1 MILSMTGYGKAETN
15 THNKKFTVE
24 IKSLNS
30 KQIDMNVRVP
40 ASYRDKELKIRKLLS
55 TALSRGKIDCSLFV
69 EYNGTEKTT
78 NINTEV
84 VKKYY
89 HELQIIAKELDNNDE
104 LMSTVMRMPEVMKV
118 EKEEIDPQEWETIES
133 LIQQASSALTQFRK
147 DEGQSLAQDFK
158 LRIEN
163 IRGLMLNIEKEEHQ
177 RVAKIK
183 ERIVEKLGELK
194 SDIDESR
201 MEQELIYYLEKLDVT
216 EEIIRLSN
224 HLNYFLETMHSDISE
239 GKKLGFICQEIGR
252 EVNTIGSKSNNAE
265 MQQQVVQMKDEL
277 EKIKEQILNVL

>member
-1 MILSMTGYGKAETN
+1 MILSMTGYGKAESN

-30 KQIDMNVRVP
+30 KQIDMNVRMP
-40 ASYRDKELKIRKLLS
+40 SSYRQKELVIRKLLS
-55 TALSRGKIDCSLFV
+55 SSLGRGKIDCSLFV
-69 EYNGTEKTT
+69 EHTGIEKTA
-78 NINTEV
+78 NINAEV

-89 HELQIIAKELDNNDE
+89 QDLQKIAQDLDNTDE

-118 EKEEIDPQEWETIES
+118 EKEELDPQEWQSIEK
-133 LIQQASSALTQFRK
+133 LIHEAAQALTQFRK
-147 DEGQSLAQDFK
+147 DEGKSLANDFK

-163 IRGLMLNIEKEEHQ
+163 IRTLMQSIEKEEHQ
-177 RVAKIK
+177 RVANIR
-183 ERIVEKLGELK
+183 ERIVEKLGDLK
-194 SDIDESR
+194 STIDENR
-201 MEQELIYYLEKLDVT
+201 LEQELIYFLEKLDVT
-216 EEIIRLSN
+216 EELVRLSN
-224 HLNYFLETMHSDISE
+224 HLNYFLETMDSSISE

>member
-15 THNKKFTVE
+15 AHNKKFTIE

-40 ASYRDKELKIRKLLS
+40 GAYRDKELNIRKLLS
-55 TALSRGKIDCSLFV
+55 TALSRGKIDCSLFI
-69 EYNGTEKTT
+69 EYTGTEKTA
-78 NINTEV
+78 NINAEL

-89 HELQIIAKELDNNDE
+89 HDLQKIAKELNNNDE

-118 EKEEIDPQEWETIES
+118 DKEEIDPQEWETIES
-133 LIQQASSALTQFRK
+133 LIQQASNALTQFRK
-147 DEGQSLAQDFK
+147 DEGQYLAQDFI

-163 IRGLMLNIEKEEHQ
+163 IRNLMLSIEKEENQ
-177 RVAKIK
+177 RVANIK

-194 SDIDESR
+194 SNVDENR
-201 MEQELIYYLEKLDVT
+201 LEQELIYYLEKLDVT
-216 EEIIRLSN
+216 EEIVRLSN
-224 HLNYFLETMHSDISE
+224 HLDYFLETMNSDISE
-239 GKKLGFICQEIGR
+239 GKKLAFICQEIGR

>member
-1 MILSMTGYGKAETN
+1 MILSMTGYGKAESN
-15 THNKKFTVE
+15 GHNKKFTVE

-30 KQIDMNVRVP
+30 KQIDMNVRMP
-40 ASYRDKELKIRKLLS
+40 SSYRDKELVIRKLLS
-55 TALSRGKIDCSLFV
+55 SALSRGKIDCSLFV
-69 EYNGTEKTT
+69 EYTGVEKTA
-78 NINTEV
+78 NINAEV

-89 HELQIIAKELDNNDE
+89 QDLKSIAQDLDNNDE

-118 EKEEIDPQEWETIES
+118 EKEELDPAEWQTIES
-133 LIQQASSALTQFRK
+133 LIQQAATALTQFRK
-147 DEGQSLAQDFK
+147 DEGQSLADDFK

-163 IRGLMLNIEKEEHQ
+163 IRTLMKSIEKEEHQ
-177 RVAKIK
+177 RVANIR

-194 SDIDESR
+194 STIDENR
-201 MEQELIYYLEKLDVT
+201 LEQELIFYLEKLDVT
-216 EEIIRLSN
+216 EELVRLSN
-224 HLNYFLETMHSDISE
+224 HLNYFLETMNSTISE

>member
-40 ASYRDKELKIRKLLS
+40 GSFRDKELKIRKLLS

-69 EYNGTEKTT
+69 EYSGTEKTA
-78 NINTEV
+78 NINAEV

-104 LMSTVMRMPEVMKV
+104 LMSTVMRMPEVMKL
-118 EKEEIDPQEWETIES
+118 EKEEINPHEWETIES
-133 LIQQASSALTQFRK
+133 LIHQASNALIQFRK

-163 IRGLMLNIEKEEHQ
+163 IRGLMLKIEKEEHQ
-177 RVAKIK
+177 RVANIK

-194 SDIDESR
+194 SDIDEIR
-201 MEQELIYYLEKLDVT
+201 MEQELIYFLEKLDVT

-224 HLNYFLETMHSDISE
+224 HLNYFLETMNSDISE

-252 EVNTIGSKSNNAE
+252 EINTIGSKSNNAE

-277 EKIKEQILNVL
+277 EKIKEQIFNVL

>member
-1 MILSMTGYGKAETN
+1 MILSMTGYGKAESN
-15 THNKKFTVE
+15 THKKKFTVE

-30 KQIDMNVRVP
+30 KQIDMNVRMP
-40 ASYRDKELKIRKLLS
+40 SYYREKELVIRKLLS
-55 TALSRGKIDCSLFV
+55 SSLGRGKIDCSLFV
-69 EYNGTEKTT
+69 EHTGIEKTA
-78 NINTEV
+78 NINAEV

-89 HELQIIAKELDNNDE
+89 QDLQKIAQELDNTDE

-118 EKEEIDPQEWETIES
+118 EKEELDTQEWQSIEK
-133 LIQQASSALTQFRK
+133 LINEAAQALTQFRK
-147 DEGQSLAQDFK
+147 DEGKSLADDFI

-163 IRGLMLNIEKEEHQ
+163 IRTLMQSIEKEEHQ
-177 RVAKIK
+177 RVANIR
-183 ERIVEKLGELK
+183 ERIVEKLGDLK
-194 SDIDESR
+194 STIDENR
-201 MEQELIYYLEKLDVT
+201 LEQELIYFLEKLDVT
-216 EEIIRLSN
+216 EELVRLSN
-224 HLNYFLETMHSDISE
+224 HLNYFLETMDSSISE

>member
-1 MILSMTGYGKAETN
+1 MILSMTGYGKAESN
-15 THNKKFTVE
+15 THNKKFTIE

-30 KQIDMNVRVP
+30 KQLDMNVRVP
-40 ASYRDKELKIRKLLS
+40 NAYRDKELNIRKLLS

-69 EYNGTEKTT
+69 EYTGTEKTA
-78 NINTEV
+78 NINAEV

-89 HELQIIAKELDNNDE
+89 HELQNIAKELDNNDE

-118 EKEEIDPQEWETIES
+118 EKEELDPQEWETIES
-133 LIQQASSALTQFRK
+133 LIQQATIALTQFRK
-147 DEGQSLAQDFK
+147 DEGESLAQDFK

-163 IRGLMLNIEKEEHQ
+163 IRSLMLSIEKEEQ
-177 RVAKIK
+177 KRVNNIR

-194 SDIDESR
+194 SNIDENR
-201 MEQELIYYLEKLDVT
+201 LEQELIYYLEKLDVT
-216 EEIIRLSN
+216 EEIVRLSN
-224 HLNYFLETMHSDISE
+224 HLNYFMETMSSDISE

>member
-40 ASYRDKELKIRKLLS
+40 GSYRHKELKIRKLLS

-133 LIQQASSALTQFRK
+133 LIQQASNALTQFRK

>member
-1 MILSMTGYGKAETN
+1 MILSMTGYGKVETN

-30 KQIDMNVRVP
+30 KQIDINVRVP
-40 ASYRDKELKIRKLLS
+40 GSFRDKELKIRKLLS
-55 TALSRGKIDCSLFV
+55 KALSRGKIDCSLFV

-89 HELQIIAKELDNNDE
+89 NELQIIAKELDNNDE

-118 EKEEIDPQEWETIES
+118 EKEEIDPQDWETIKS
-133 LIQQASSALTQFRK
+133 LIQKASNALTQFRK

-177 RVAKIK
+177 RVANIK

-194 SDIDESR
+194 SDIDENR
-201 MEQELIYYLEKLDVT
+201 MEQELIYFLEKLDVT
-216 EEIIRLSN
+216 EEIVRLSN
-224 HLNYFLETMHSDISE
+224 HLNYFLETMNSDISE

>member
-15 THNKKFTVE
+15 AHNKKFTVE

-40 ASYRDKELKIRKLLS
+40 GSFREKELNIRKLLS

-69 EYNGTEKTT
+69 EYTGIEKTA
-78 NINTEV
+78 NINAEV

-89 HELQIIAKELDNNDE
+89 RELQNIANDLDNNDE
-104 LMSTVMRMPEVMKV
+104 LMSTVMRMPEVLKV

-133 LIQQASSALTQFRK
+133 LIQQAASALTLFRE

-163 IRGLMLNIEKEEHQ
+163 IRDLMLCIEKKEHQ
-177 RVAKIK
+177 RVANIK

-194 SDIDESR
+194 SNVDESR
-201 MEQELIYYLEKLDVT
+201 LEQELIYYLEKLDVT
-216 EEIIRLSN
+216 EEIVRLSN
-224 HLNYFLETMHSDISE
+224 HLNYFLETMNSDISE

>member
-15 THNKKFTVE
+15 AHNKKFTVE

-40 ASYRDKELKIRKLLS
+40 GAYRDKELNIRKLLS
-55 TALSRGKIDCSLFV
+55 TALSRGKIDCSLFI
-69 EYNGTEKTT
+69 EYTGTEKTA
-78 NINTEV
+78 NINAEL

-89 HELQIIAKELDNNDE
+89 HDLQKIAKELNNNDE
-104 LMSTVMRMPEVMKV
+104 LMSTVMLMPEVMKV
-118 EKEEIDPQEWETIES
+118 DKEEIDPQEWETIES
-133 LIQQASSALTQFRK
+133 LIQQASNALTQFRK
-147 DEGQSLAQDFK
+147 DEGQSLAQDFI

-163 IRGLMLNIEKEEHQ
+163 IRNLMLSIEKEENQ
-177 RVAKIK
+177 RVANIK
-183 ERIVEKLGELK
+183 ERIVEKLSELK
-194 SDIDESR
+194 SNVDENR
-201 MEQELIYYLEKLDVT
+201 LEQELIYFLEKLDVT
-216 EEIIRLSN
+216 EEIVRLSN
-224 HLNYFLETMHSDISE
+224 HLDYFLETMNSDISE
-239 GKKLGFICQEIGR
+239 GKKLAFICQEIGR

>member
-1 MILSMTGYGKAETN
+1 MILSMTGYGKAESN
-15 THNKKFTVE
+15 AHNKKFTVE

-30 KQIDMNVRVP
+30 KQIDMNVRMP
-40 ASYRDKELKIRKLLS
+40 SSYRQKELVIRKLLS
-55 TALSRGKIDCSLFV
+55 SSLGRGKIDCSLFV
-69 EYNGTEKTT
+69 EHTGIEKTA
-78 NINTEV
+78 NINAEV

-89 HELQIIAKELDNNDE
+89 QDLQKIAQDLDNTDE

-118 EKEEIDPQEWETIES
+118 EKEELDPQEWQSIEK
-133 LIQQASSALTQFRK
+133 LIHEAAQALTQFRK
-147 DEGQSLAQDFK
+147 DEGKSLANDFK

-163 IRGLMLNIEKEEHQ
+163 IRTLMQSIEKEEHQ
-177 RVAKIK
+177 RVANIR
-183 ERIVEKLGELK
+183 ERIVEKLGDLK
-194 SDIDESR
+194 STIDENR
-201 MEQELIYYLEKLDVT
+201 LEQELIYFLEKLDVT
-216 EEIIRLSN
+216 EELVRLSN
-224 HLNYFLETMHSDISE
+224 HLNYFLETMNSSISE

>member
-15 THNKKFTVE
+15 AHNKKFTVE

-40 ASYRDKELKIRKLLS
+40 GAYRDKELNIRKLLS
-55 TALSRGKIDCSLFV
+55 TALSRGKIDCSVFI
-69 EYNGTEKTT
+69 EYTGTEKTA
-78 NINTEV
+78 NINAEL

-89 HELQIIAKELDNNDE
+89 HDLQKIAKELNNNDE

-118 EKEEIDPQEWETIES
+118 DKEEIDPLEWETIES
-133 LIQQASSALTQFRK
+133 LIQQASNALTQFRK
-147 DEGQSLAQDFK
+147 DEGQSLAHDFI

-163 IRGLMLNIEKEEHQ
+163 IRNLMLSIEKEENQ
-177 RVAKIK
+177 RVANIK

-194 SDIDESR
+194 SNVDENR
-201 MEQELIYYLEKLDVT
+201 LEQELIYYLEKLDVT
-216 EEIIRLSN
+216 EEIVRLSN
-224 HLNYFLETMHSDISE
+224 HLDYFLETMNSDISE
-239 GKKLGFICQEIGR
+239 GKKLAFICQEIGR

>member
-15 THNKKFTVE
+15 AHNKKFTVE

-40 ASYRDKELKIRKLLS
+40 GAYRDKELNIRRLLS
-55 TALSRGKIDCSLFV
+55 TALSRGKIDCSLFI
-69 EYNGTEKTT
+69 EYTGTEKTA
-78 NINTEV
+78 NINAEV

-89 HELQIIAKELDNNDE
+89 YDLQNIAKELDNNDE

-118 EKEEIDPQEWETIES
+118 EKEEIEPQEWKTIES
-133 LIQQASSALTQFRK
+133 LIQQASNALTQFRK
-147 DEGQSLAQDFK
+147 DEGQSLAQDFI

-163 IRGLMLNIEKEEHQ
+163 IRSLMLSIEKEEHQ
-177 RVAKIK
+177 RVANIK
-183 ERIVEKLGELK
+183 DRIVEKLCELK
-194 SDIDESR
+194 SNIDESR
-201 MEQELIYYLEKLDVT
+201 LEQELIYYLEKLDVT
-216 EEIIRLSN
+216 EEIVRLSN
-224 HLNYFLETMHSDISE
+224 HLNYFLETMNSDISE
-239 GKKLGFICQEIGR
+239 GKKLAFICQEIGR

>member
-15 THNKKFTVE
+15 AHNKKFTVE

-40 ASYRDKELKIRKLLS
+40 SAYRDKELSIRKLLS

-69 EYNGTEKTT
+69 EYTSTEKTA

-89 HELQIIAKELDNNDE
+89 HDLQNIAKELDNNDE

-133 LIQQASSALTQFRK
+133 LIQQAANALTQFRK

-183 ERIVEKLGELK
+183 ERIRKT
-194 SDIDESR
+194 R
-201 MEQELIYYLEKLDVT
+201 
-216 EEIIRLSN
+216 
-224 HLNYFLETMHSDISE
+224 
-239 GKKLGFICQEIGR
+239 
-252 EVNTIGSKSNNAE
+252 
-265 MQQQVVQMKDEL
+265 
-277 EKIKEQILNVL
+277 

>member
-1 MILSMTGYGKAETN
+1 MVLSMTGYGKAESN
-15 THNKKFTVE
+15 AHNKKFTIE

-40 ASYRDKELKIRKLLS
+40 SSYREKELLIRKKVS
-55 TALSRGKIDCSLFV
+55 AALNRGKVDFSMFI
-69 EYNGTEKTT
+69 EHTGIENTA
-78 NINTEV
+78 NINTAV

-89 HELQIIAKELDNNDE
+89 QQLHTLAKDLNNNDE
-104 LMSTVMRMPEVMKV
+104 LMSIVMRMPEVMKV
-118 EKEEIDPQEWETIES
+118 EKEELDPKEWASIEQLIDEATN
-133 LIQQASSALTQFRK
+133 ALVQFRE
-147 DEGQSLAQDFK
+147 DEGKILANDFR

-163 IRGLMLNIEKEEHQ
+163 IRTLMQAIEKEEKQ
-177 RVAKIK
+177 RVSNIR
-183 ERIVEKLGELK
+183 ERIEEKLGDLK
-194 SDIDESR
+194 ATIDENR
-201 MEQELIYYLEKLDVT
+201 LEQELIYYLEKLDVT
-216 EEIIRLSN
+216 EEIVRLSN
-224 HLNYFLETMHSDISE
+224 HLNYFLETMNSKRSE

>member
-15 THNKKFTVE
+15 AHNKKFTVE

-40 ASYRDKELKIRKLLS
+40 GSYRNKELNIRKLLS
-55 TALSRGKIDCSLFV
+55 TALSRGKIDCSLFI
-69 EYNGTEKTT
+69 EYTGTEKTA
-78 NINTEV
+78 NINAEV

-89 HELQIIAKELDNNDE
+89 CELQNIAKELNNNDE
-104 LMSTVMRMPEVMKV
+104 LMGTVMRMPEVMKV

-133 LIQQASSALTQFRK
+133 LIQQASNALTQFRK
-147 DEGQSLAQDFK
+147 DEGQSLAQDFI

-163 IRGLMLNIEKEEHQ
+163 IRTLMLSIEKEEHQ
-177 RVAKIK
+177 RVVNIK

-194 SDIDESR
+194 SNVDENR
-201 MEQELIYYLEKLDVT
+201 LEQELIYYLEKLDVT
-216 EEIIRLSN
+216 EEIVRLSN
-224 HLNYFLETMHSDISE
+224 HLNYFLETINSDISE
-239 GKKLGFICQEIGR
+239 GKKLAFICQEIGR

>member
-15 THNKKFTVE
+15 AHNKKFTVE

-40 ASYRDKELKIRKLLS
+40 GSYRDKELNIRKLLS
-55 TALSRGKIDCSLFV
+55 TALMRGKIDFSLFV
-69 EYNGTEKTT
+69 EYTGTEKTA

-89 HELQIIAKELDNNDE
+89 HDLQNIAKELDNNDE

-118 EKEEIDPQEWETIES
+118 EKEEIDPQEWGIIES
-133 LIQQASSALTQFRK
+133 LIQQASNALTLFRK
-147 DEGQSLAQDFK
+147 DEGKSLAQDFI

-163 IRGLMLNIEKEEHQ
+163 IRSLMLSIEKEEHQ
-177 RVAKIK
+177 RVANIRKS
-183 ERIVEKLGELK
+183 IVDKLGELK
-194 SDIDESR
+194 SNVDENR
-201 MEQELIYYLEKLDVT
+201 LEQELIYFLEKLDVT
-216 EEIIRLSN
+216 EEIVRLSN
-224 HLNYFLETMHSDISE
+224 HLDYFLETMNSDISE

-265 MQQQVVQMKDEL
+265 MQQKVVQMKDEL

>member
-1 MILSMTGYGKAETN
+1 MTGYGKAETN
-15 THNKKFTVE
+15 AHNKKFTVE

-40 ASYRDKELKIRKLLS
+40 SSYRDKELKIRKLLS

-69 EYNGTEKTT
+69 EYTGTEKTA
-78 NINTEV
+78 NINAEV

-89 HELQIIAKELDNNDE
+89 RDLQNIAKELDNNDE
-104 LMSTVMRMPEVMKV
+104 LMSTVMRMPEVMKA
-118 EKEEIDPQEWETIES
+118 EKEEIDPQDWKTIES
-133 LIQQASSALTQFRK
+133 LIQQAASALTQFRK
-147 DEGQSLAQDFK
+147 NEGQSLAQDFT

-163 IRGLMLNIEKEEHQ
+163 IRGLMLSIEKEEHQ
-177 RVAKIK
+177 RVANI
-183 ERIVEKLGELK
+183 RAHIVEKLGELK
-194 SDIDESR
+194 SNVDESR
-201 MEQELIYYLEKLDVT
+201 LEQELIYYLEKLDVT
-216 EEIIRLSN
+216 EEIVRLSN
-224 HLNYFLETMHSDISE
+224 HLNYFLETMNSDISE

>member
-15 THNKKFTVE
+15 AHNKKFTVE

-40 ASYRDKELKIRKLLS
+40 GSYRDKELNIRKLLS
-55 TALSRGKIDCSLFV
+55 TALSRGKIDCSLFI
-69 EYNGTEKTT
+69 EYIGTEKTA
-78 NINTEV
+78 NINAEI

-89 HELQIIAKELDNNDE
+89 HDLQNIAKELNNNDE

-118 EKEEIDPQEWETIES
+118 EKEEIDPQEWKTIES
-133 LIQQASSALTQFRK
+133 LIQQASNALTQFRK
-147 DEGQSLAQDFK
+147 DEGQSLAQDFI

-163 IRGLMLNIEKEEHQ
+163 IRVLMHCIEKEENQ
-177 RVAKIK
+177 RVANIK
-183 ERIVEKLGELK
+183 EHIVEKLGELK
-194 SDIDESR
+194 SNVDENR
-201 MEQELIYYLEKLDVT
+201 LEQELIYYLEKLDVT
-216 EEIIRLSN
+216 EEIVRLSN
-224 HLNYFLETMHSDISE
+224 HLNYFLETMNSDISE
-239 GKKLGFICQEIGR
+239 GKKLAFICQEIGR
-252 EVNTIGSKSNNAE
+252 EVNTIGSKSNNSE